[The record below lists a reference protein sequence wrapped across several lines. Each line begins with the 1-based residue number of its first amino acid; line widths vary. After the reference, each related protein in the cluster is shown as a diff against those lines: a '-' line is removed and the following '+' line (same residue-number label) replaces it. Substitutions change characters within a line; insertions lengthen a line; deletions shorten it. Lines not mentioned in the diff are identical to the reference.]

1 MGHRIAKN
9 YKMNNRNVKKLKK
22 SIKFRNTLKLMH
34 NSLSWPKKKIDNY
47 QLNEINKILKYS
59 LKNVKFYYKN
69 SNYKKY
75 SISISSLKKFEQLP
89 FINKKL
95 ILKKNKEFISNSIK
109 KKNLFFLT
117 TGGTTGN
124 PLKIWMNKE
133 FNQKSLATT
142 FFYTEIAKIKIGKC
156 RSVRIHGDTINSY
169 FIKNK
174 IFWEKDKYDKK
185 KLIMSCYHL
194 TLENTKSYVE
204 KILEHGT
211 EYIHAYPS
219 AIYLFAK
226 NIKKLKIKYKFTIK
240 CIFTDCEV
248 LYPHQRKLI
257 IKIFGCKV
265 YNTYGHTES
274 SVFGFTINNSKNIFL
289 SPIVGYVELI
299 DQKGRVIKKP
309 FKKGEIVVTGF
320 FNKSF
325 PLIRYRTQDFGSYG
339 SNNHPIKFK
348 NLKEIYGREQDYI
361 INKSKNQIPI
371 GPALFDYNFNWE
383 GIQRYQIVQKK
394 PGEIIFKIILEKNKN
409 AELIKQGLK
418 NSFNKILNFEFKI
431 IVEDVKKLSFTRIGK
446 FRYLIQEL
454 KFK

>member
-1 MGHRIAKN
+1 M
-9 YKMNNRNVKKLKK
+9 
-22 SIKFRNTLKLMH
+22 
-34 NSLSWPKKKIDNY
+34 
-47 QLNEINKILKYS
+47 
-59 LKNVKFYYKN
+59 
-69 SNYKKY
+69 
-75 SISISSLKKFEQLP
+75 
-89 FINKKL
+89 
-95 ILKKNKEFISNSIK
+95 
-109 KKNLFFLT
+109 
-117 TGGTTGN
+117 
-124 PLKIWMNKE
+124 
-133 FNQKSLATT
+133 
-142 FFYTEIAKIKIGKC
+142 
-156 RSVRIHGDTINSY
+156 
-169 FIKNK
+169 
-174 IFWEKDKYDKK
+174 
-185 KLIMSCYHL
+185 
-194 TLENTKSYVE
+194 
-204 KILEHGT
+204 
-211 EYIHAYPS
+211 
-219 AIYLFAK
+219 
-226 NIKKLKIKYKFTIK
+226 
-240 CIFTDCEV
+240 
-248 LYPHQRKLI
+248 YPHQRKLI